1 MQAKKKK
8 SLHCERLLFLQNRA
22 FFTLSFDAIF
32 CHFML
37 NLCEGLIPKKST
49 LFYIFLC
56 FYIILY
62 FFNKTFVY

>member
-1 MQAKKKK
+1 MQAEKKK
-8 SLHCERLLFLQNRA
+8 SLRSERLLFLQNRA
-22 FFTLSFDAIF
+22 LFHSAIYVIF